1 MTFADTFEEREK
13 TASQNLNRNILYG
26 FRAYEMRKF
35 FVDVEDICSAIN
47 SGEVW
52 LGDDY
57 YVFPTQAERDEEF
70 NKLMEETK

>member
-1 MTFADTFEEREK
+1 MKKQHYKIQTEIFKD
-13 TASQNLNRNILYG
+13 
-26 FRAYEMRKF
+26 FRDEMRKF